1 MTVKNLSY
9 VKFKSLRPLYLVI
22 DQANRYIEES
32 NGNRCLTPI
41 PTNEGKDSQKK
52 HEETMR

>member
-32 NGNRCLTPI
+32 NGNRCLTLI
-41 PTNEGKDSQKK
+41 PTNEGKDSRKK
-52 HEETMR
+52 YEETMR